1 MPWAL
6 DPQEILQIAQEAV
19 RQDGYVTYLNYED
32 ALRQAICYMSG
43 EGRLKAVDAGHEL
56 RNIREVLLANGYQTQ
71 RVGRGRVRY
80 YPPGTAEL
88 PNLGG
93 D

>member
-19 RQDGYVTYLNYED
+19 RQRGYVTYPDYEA
-32 ALRQAICYMSG
+32 ALRQAIMD
-43 EGRLKAVDAGHEL
+43 GRLRAVDAGWEHH
-56 RNIREVLLANGYQTQ
+56 NIREVLLANYQWR
-71 RVGRGRVRY
+71 RVGRQSRF
-80 YPPGTAEL
+80 YPPGTEL